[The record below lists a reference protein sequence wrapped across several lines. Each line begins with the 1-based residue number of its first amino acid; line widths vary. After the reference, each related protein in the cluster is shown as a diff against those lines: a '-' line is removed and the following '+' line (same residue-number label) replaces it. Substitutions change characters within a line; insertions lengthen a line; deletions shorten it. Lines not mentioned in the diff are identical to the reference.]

1 MTCIGQR
8 KPAILPEYVHMLCTH
23 QSVQQNFSV
32 RSKSYS
38 AVYFDSRGYFV
49 FMDLYSTA
57 AAILR
62 LWIYIR
68 QLRLFFMLRLLLVYI
83 LENAECKKYISFMM
97 KKSEKSKK
105 MKKYIDKIK

>member
-1 MTCIGQR
+1 
-8 KPAILPEYVHMLCTH
+8 MLCTH

>member
-38 AVYFDSRGYFV
+38 AVYFDSRGYFA

-57 AAILR
+57 EAIFYVTAAFG
-62 LWIYIR
+62 IYFGKCQMQKIYKFYDEKIR
-68 QLRLFFMLRLLLVYI
+68 
-83 LENAECKKYISFMM
+83 KK
-97 KKSEKSKK
+97 
-105 MKKYIDKIK
+105 

>member
-38 AVYFDSRGYFV
+38 AVYFDSRGYFA

-57 AAILR
+57 EAIFYVTAAFG
-62 LWIYIR
+62 IYFGKCRMQKIYKFYDEKIR
-68 QLRLFFMLRLLLVYI
+68 
-83 LENAECKKYISFMM
+83 KK
-97 KKSEKSKK
+97 
-105 MKKYIDKIK
+105 

>member
-38 AVYFDSRGYFV
+38 AVYFDSRGYFT
-49 FMDLYSTA
+49 FMDFYSTA
-57 AAILR
+57 EA
-62 LWIYIR
+62 
-68 QLRLFFMLRLLLVYI
+68 FFMLRLLLVYI
-83 LENAECKKYISFMM
+83 LKNAECKKYISFMM

>member
-38 AVYFDSRGYFV
+38 AVYFDSRGYFT
-49 FMDLYSTA
+49 FMDFYSTA
-57 AAILR
+57 EA
-62 LWIYIR
+62 
-68 QLRLFFMLRLLLVYI
+68 FFMYI
-83 LENAECKKYISFMM
+83 LGNAECKKYISFMM

>member
-1 MTCIGQR
+1 
-8 KPAILPEYVHMLCTH
+8 MLCTH

-38 AVYFDSRGYFV
+38 AVYFDSRGYFA
-49 FMDLYSTA
+49 FMDFYSTA
-57 AAILR
+57 AVTLHIF
-62 LWIYIR
+62 WEMPEY
-68 QLRLFFMLRLLLVYI
+68 
-83 LENAECKKYISFMM
+83 EKYISFML

>member
-38 AVYFDSRGYFV
+38 AVYFDSRGYF
-49 FMDLYSTA
+49 LCYSCFLH
-57 AAILR
+57 IF
-62 LWIYIR
+62 WKMPEY
-68 QLRLFFMLRLLLVYI
+68 
-83 LENAECKKYISFMM
+83 KKYISFTV

-105 MKKYIDKIK
+105 VKKYIDKIK